1 MEGIFSEPS
10 TINHEPSTFRSTINH
25 QPSMKTESNA
35 SVFTYIE
42 VKHAL
47 CEACR
52 LAVPDVWHGDNI
64 THYRN
69 GVAIP
74 CKAAVWRRHPIYG
87 VPQSRDKS

>member
-1 MEGIFSEPS
+1 
-10 TINHEPSTFRSTINH
+10 
-25 QPSMKTESNA
+25 MKTESNT

-42 VKHAL
+42 VKFAL

-52 LAVPDVWHGDNI
+52 LAVPDVWHNDNDNI

-74 CKAAVWRRHPIYG
+74 CKAALWRRHPIYG
-87 VPQSRDKS
+87 AARKS